1 MPTTSAIRPILVRL
15 LLLALLFSSSPREGW
30 AVEASG
36 DITASRNTVT
46 PEMLQDKI
54 KETEKTALLDDA
66 TKSTLLGLYRQSL
79 TNLETAAGY
88 DAVADKFAF
97 SGGTA
102 RAEIAKIKE
111 EMGRLK
117 AGVGSLPD
125 SLPLKDIEQRIATAT
140 SDYAATE
147 ENISD
152 LNRRYGEQGERP
164 TKAMQRLSQIKEV
177 ESALT
182 DSRESKSSSA
192 ETPWIVEARGWL
204 KQTQSQALRSEA
216 RMLNQELL
224 SLPALMDLTTAQ
236 REVASARLEATRNLM
251 QHLEAMANRKRQD
264 EATASIG
271 QAKEAMLQTADSL
284 PVLQV
289 AASVNSNLSHD
300 LQTMIT
306 SLEELG
312 AEKDAIDHELKNL
325 EDGFRIVKRKL
336 ELAGVSQS
344 VGFLLHE
351 QRRTIV
357 NVRLLRKKIDGFDE
371 VIAKAGLLRMHHEEE
386 WTRLKDMD
394 SYVAKLTSGSSPEEV
409 RKVEP
414 ELRALLDSRRE
425 LLEKII
431 SFGQTHFSKL
441 SELEISYHQYL
452 HTVESYNSFLAER
465 LLWVRSTPM
474 MGIGDFMTL
483 PAEVASFFAS
493 NQWSSDFRT
502 LLRNPGSWPFV
513 ILSCAVFGALMR
525 GKKRL
530 LTCLEQ
536 TVELAAN
543 PATYRF
549 GLPLRALGVTILLAL
564 SWPLP
569 IFATGWELQNL
580 PNSSSFAQIAGSG
593 LVIFSLRF
601 FLLAALRTLCLPKGL
616 GAGFFQWPAESMR
629 LVRRELG
636 TLIYAML
643 PLMLLGRI
651 AIYGDYY
658 SSGNETFGRLA
669 LIAGLCLL
677 ASFFHRFLHPG
688 HGVWSHY
695 LAANPKRITSRLY
708 PFLFSLAVL
717 FPVVMSGLVFFGY
730 VFSVSTLMICLFNS
744 LWVASGL
751 LVCHQ
756 LVRRGLTM
764 SGRGGSPEDGAA
776 SGASGSYKLLNVAV
790 TAALLV
796 GLWLVWEEVFPALRV
811 LNEFTLWSYT
821 AAEGGETVT
830 VPVTLGSLGLAALIG
845 FVTWAAARHLPS
857 IVHVVLREQLNVSPG
872 ALYTVT
878 TLSGYVISVVG
889 GIMVVSILGFKWSQ
903 IQWLVAALGVGIGF
917 GLQEIVANFISG
929 LIILFERP
937 IRVGDIVTVGNTD
950 GMVTR
955 IRIRATTIRD
965 FDRKEL
971 LVPNKEFI
979 SGQLLNWSL
988 SDPVTRIIVPVGIA
1002 YGSDV
1007 QAAMDLMELAARQN
1021 AMVLE
1026 DPAPL
1031 VTFESF
1037 GDDSLRLNLRC
1048 FVGSVNDRLPAISA
1062 LHMDIERKFREARIS
1077 IAFPQR
1083 DVHIDAVRPLEIRV
1097 SRESRPQDEAAK
1109 GRG

>member
-1 MPTTSAIRPILVRL
+1 MPTTPAIGLLARL

-36 DITASRNTVT
+36 DFTEPRNAVT
-46 PEMLQDKI
+46 SEMLQDKI

-66 TKSTLLGLYRQSL
+66 TKSTLLELYRQSL

-88 DAVADKFAF
+88 DAVADKFAL

-102 RAEIAKIKE
+102 RTEIAKIKE

-125 SLPLKDIEQRIATAT
+125 SLPLKDVEQRIATAT

-164 TKAMQRLSQIKEV
+164 TKAMQRLSQIKEA

-182 DSRESKSSSA
+182 DSRGSKSSSA

-204 KQTQSQALRSEA
+204 KQTQLQALRSEA

-236 REVASARLEATRNLM
+236 REAASARLEATRNLM
-251 QHLEAMANRKRQD
+251 QHLEAMANRMRQD

-271 QAKEAMLQTADSL
+271 QAKEAMLQTAGSL
-284 PVLQV
+284 PVLQL

-300 LQTMIT
+300 LQAMIT

-312 AEKDAIDHELKNL
+312 AEKDAIDRELKNL
-325 EDGFRIVKRKL
+325 EESFRVVKRKL

-386 WTRLKDMD
+386 WTRLRDMD
-394 SYVAKLTSGSSPEEV
+394 SYVEKLTSGSSPEEV
-409 RKVEP
+409 KKVEP
-414 ELRALLDSRRE
+414 ELRTLLDSRRE

-431 SFGQTHFSKL
+431 RFGQTHFSKL

-452 HTVESYNSFLAER
+452 QTVESYNSFLAER

-474 MGIGDFMTL
+474 MGFADFMAL

-493 NQWSSDFRT
+493 DQWSSDF
-502 LLRNPGSWPFV
+502 LALVRNPGSWPLV
-513 ILSCAVFGALMR
+513 ILSLAAFAALMR
-525 GKKRL
+525 GRKRL
-530 LTCLEQ
+530 FIWLEQ
-536 TVELAAN
+536 TVELAAS
-543 PATYRF
+543 PATSRV
-549 GLPLRALGVTILLAL
+549 GLPLRALAVTILLAL
-564 SWPLP
+564 PWPLP
-569 IFATGWELQNL
+569 IFAIGWEMQGLS
-580 PNSSSFAQIAGSG
+580 NSTAFAQIAGSG
-593 LVIFSLRF
+593 LVILSFR
-601 FLLAALRTLCLPKGL
+601 LLLLEALRALCLPKGL
-616 GAGFFQWPAESMR
+616 AAGFFQWPEAILR

-636 TLIYAML
+636 ILIVAML
-643 PLMLLGRI
+643 PLLLVSRI

-658 SSGNETFGRLA
+658 SSGNEAFGRLA
-669 LIAGLCLL
+669 VIAALGVL
-677 ASFFHRFLHPG
+677 ASFFHRLLHPRR
-688 HGVWSHY
+688 GVWSHFVT
-695 LAANPKRITSRLY
+695 ANPKRLTARLY
-708 PFLFSLAVL
+708 PFLFSLVVL
-717 FPVVMSGLVFFGY
+717 FPIVMGGLVFSGY
-730 VFSVSTLMICLFNS
+730 IFSVSTLMLCLFNS

-756 LVRRGLTM
+756 IVRRSLIL
-764 SGRGGSPEDGAA
+764 SGRGTLREDGAA
-776 SGASGSYKLLNVAV
+776 CYQTGSFKLLNAAV
-790 TAALLV
+790 TAAFLV
-796 GLWLVWEEVFPALRV
+796 GFWLVWEEVFPALRV

-821 AAEGGETVT
+821 AAEGGQTIT

-845 FVTWAAARHLPS
+845 FVTWAAARHLPA
-857 IVHVVLREQLNVSPG
+857 IVQAVLREQFDVSPG
-872 ALYTVT
+872 ALYTVR
-878 TLSGYVISVVG
+878 TLSGYVISVFG

-988 SDPVTRIIVPVGIA
+988 SDPVTRIMVPVGIA

-1007 QAAMDLMELAARQN
+1007 QAAIDLMTQAAREN

-1031 VTFESF
+1031 VTFENF

-1048 FVGSVNDRLPAISA
+1048 FVGSVNDRLPALSA
-1062 LHMDIERKFREARIS
+1062 LHMAVERKFREAGIS

-1097 SRESRPQDEAAK
+1097 TREGKPRDEAAEAPD
-1109 GRG
+1109 